1 MERAEAA
8 VSKQWPAVVPS
19 ADIHLPTDIL
29 LSFIAFIAGVRG
41 RRQFARPS
49 IAWAGFVLFHQRGG
63 TSRGGNVKEGAMI
76 LTKTRKLLTGVA
88 AATVVLAFGFA
99 YAQQGPRGKTS
110 YMPVDITEPFS
121 AIFARLSAQK
131 PDVTREHM
139 AVLNERYDLSDRP
152 AAGVTMD
159 RTKPVQDG
167 VRVKLPAGK
176 TWEALANMSPEQ
188 IREQNA
194 FPKGFYPLPHSKHQ
208 EGGFVFPHFLIDEI
222 KRQEGRDL
230 TRFDVEYDIPDHFL
244 PEFPPPMYLNQ
255 RTDLGDV
262 SQGKL
267 VTLANFYELF
277 NGIITPKQLEGL
289 RLLLTVFPQQQF
301 NQTEDRRSELVSRG
315 ATCLD
320 CHSNGHTN
328 KATHLAPDAR
338 PQESRHRIVT
348 PTLRGVQI
356 QRLFGSQRALKTI
369 EDFTQFE
376 QAGAY
381 FDGDHVIAAR
391 KGMNPLDRLTQVN
404 LMAEFQE
411 ELGFPPARKLDVFGR
426 LDPSKATQAELRGQE
441 IFFGKGRCDACHTAP
456 YYTDNLMHD
465 FKTERFFKPEMING
479 MNEVGDGAV
488 KTFPLRGIKD
498 SPPYLHDGRLLTLDD
513 TVEFFNLVLGT
524 KLTGEE
530 KRDLVAFLRTL

>member
-1 MERAEAA
+1 
-8 VSKQWPAVVPS
+8 
-19 ADIHLPTDIL
+19 
-29 LSFIAFIAGVRG
+29 
-41 RRQFARPS
+41 
-49 IAWAGFVLFHQRGG
+49 
-63 TSRGGNVKEGAMI
+63 MI
-76 LTKTRKLLTGVA
+76 LAKTRKLLAGA
-88 AATVVLAFGFA
+88 AAAAVIIALGSA

-110 YMPVDITEPFS
+110 YIFPVDMEPFP
-121 AIFARLSAQK
+121 ALFDRLSAQK

-139 AVLNERYDLSDRP
+139 VILNERYDLSNRP
-152 AAGVTMD
+152 ATGVTMD
-159 RTKPVQDG
+159 RTKPVQEG

-188 IREQNA
+188 IRDQDV
-194 FPKGFYPLPHSKHQ
+194 FPKGFYPLPHPKHQ
-208 EGGFVFPHFLIDEI
+208 EGGFVFPRFLIDEI
-222 KRQEGRDL
+222 KRQEERDL

-244 PEFPPPMYLNQ
+244 PEFPPALYLNQ
-255 RTDLGDV
+255 RKDLGDV

-267 VTLANFYELF
+267 ITINNYFELF
-277 NGIITPKQLEGL
+277 NGIIPPKQIEGL
-289 RLLLTVFPQQQF
+289 RLLVTPFPQQQY
-301 NQTEDRRSELVSRG
+301 NQTEDRRTEKPSRG
-315 ATCLD
+315 ATCFD

-348 PTLRGVQI
+348 PPLRGVQI
-356 QRLFGSQRALKTI
+356 QRLFGSQRALKTV

-381 FDGDHVIAAR
+381 FDGDHVIGAK
-391 KGMNPLDRLTQVN
+391 KGLNILSRVNQVD

-411 ELGFPPARKLDVFGR
+411 ELGFPPAPKLDVFGK
-426 LDPSKATQAELRGQE
+426 LDPSKATPAELRGQE
-441 IFFGKGRCDACHTAP
+441 IFFGKGQCGTCHTAP

-465 FKTERFFKPEMING
+465 LKTERFFKPVTINN
-479 MNEVGDGAV
+479 MYATSDGAI
-488 KTFPLRGIKD
+488 KTFTLRGVKNQ
-498 SPPYLHDGRLLTLDD
+498 PPYLHDGRLLTLDD